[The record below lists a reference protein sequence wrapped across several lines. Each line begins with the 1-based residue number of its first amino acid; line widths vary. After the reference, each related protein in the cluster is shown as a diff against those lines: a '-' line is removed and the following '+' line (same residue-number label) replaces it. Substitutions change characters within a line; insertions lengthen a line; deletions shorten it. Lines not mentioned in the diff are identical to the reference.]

1 MSELTNCGEYAYHL
15 FKPNEVSSG
24 TYVLQIFVKN
34 CTKCD
39 FIGSLEN
46 LIDRDKNINKSSA
59 EITEEFIKSLDYQ
72 RPEEK
77 RFTEMVNSDNPFV
90 RVYFSLG
97 RSKVVVANTVE
108 PPANSSLAKRW
119 LSIFVLSTDKTY
131 ESILDA
137 YDTLIKPVL
146 NEHGLDLFTLDLDL
160 DKKRDIFNEP
170 Y

>member
-97 RSKVVVANTVE
+97 RSKVVVANTV
-108 PPANSSLAKRW
+108 
-119 LSIFVLSTDKTY
+119 STLKQFPTPSRLLFIDWSFTKPT
-131 ESILDA
+131 SFFPTP
-137 YDTLIKPVL
+137 YDPS
-146 NEHGLDLFTLDLDL
+146 
-160 DKKRDIFNEP
+160 
-170 Y
+170 